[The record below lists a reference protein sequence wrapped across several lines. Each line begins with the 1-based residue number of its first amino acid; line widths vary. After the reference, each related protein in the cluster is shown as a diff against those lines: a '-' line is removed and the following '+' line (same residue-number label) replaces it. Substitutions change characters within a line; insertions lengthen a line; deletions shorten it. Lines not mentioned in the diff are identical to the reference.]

1 MAQIYGGRWRIV
13 DGPELGH
20 GGQSRVFRVTDTSDE
35 YQGEFALKRVMNP
48 ERHDRF
54 RREID
59 AVKRLKHP
67 NIIKLIDHSA
77 LDDTGDAPDKQFLV
91 MPIAGNGDLTK
102 RVTLYKDSIDSVLVV
117 AKQLAD
123 ALRMAHGA
131 GVIHRDVKPENI
143 LFAGVDHEPW
153 LTDFGICLLRE
164 GPRITESPEVVGP
177 WAFMAPELEGGG
189 QLEVTPAADVYSLGK
204 VVYYMVTGGTVLP
217 RERLHEEKYRQVFAK
232 GERYGLLELLLRRM
246 ICVVEQRI
254 QSMEEVIKELE
265 KIEAWEHSA
274 RLLPIS
280 DEALAGI
287 EQLKR
292 RSLEAGRI
300 NAENEQARH
309 QEKQTLGSVQ
319 ASMTGWLTA
328 ELNRLAPM
336 VSSNSIKCEVREAGM
351 PQGHQ
356 LMAQTGHNSAYG
368 ALNGIEL
375 VLVDSNDAQGRVHGL
390 TFFLCRHN
398 KMMVTVRAGPVPPP
412 TIEPARDLKL
422 ALLPFYRQT
431 QQHHHPT
438 ACSAMG
444 YLSARSTVG
453 TVRGIVTMPRGQ
465 RGRPQVQPHRVDL
478 ISNSFDPAVSLHAD
492 FRASQWP
499 RNVDQ
504 IQTLVKSAI
513 DTFVTYITA
522 SQR

>member
-1 MAQIYGGRWRIV
+1 MAQVYAGRWRIV

-20 GGQSRVFRVTDTSDE
+20 GGQSRVFRVTDMSGE
-35 YQGEFALKRVMNP
+35 YQGEFALKRVLNP
-48 ERHDRF
+48 KRHDRF

-59 AVKRLKHP
+59 AVKRLMHR

-77 LDDTGDAPDKQFLV
+77 LDDAGGASDKQFLV
-91 MPIAGNGDLTK
+91 MPIARNGDLSK
-102 RVTLYKDSIDSVLVV
+102 RVSLYRDSIDSVLPV

-123 ALRMAHGA
+123 ALRVAHGA
-131 GVIHRDVKPENI
+131 GVIHRDVKPENV
-143 LFAGVDHEPW
+143 LFADVDHEPW

-164 GPRITESPEVVGP
+164 EPRITESREVVGP
-177 WAFMAPELEGGG
+177 WAFMAPELEDGGK
-189 QLEVTPAADVYSLGK
+189 LEVNPAADVYSLGK

-217 RERLHEEKYRQVFAK
+217 RERLDEEKYRQVFAR
-232 GERYGLLELLLRRM
+232 GERYRLLELLLRQM

-300 NAENEQARH
+300 TAGNEQARH
-309 QEKQTLGSVQ
+309 QEEQTLGSVQ
-319 ASMTGWLTA
+319 ASMTGWLTS
-328 ELNRLAPM
+328 ELKKVASM
-336 VSSNSIKCEVREAGM
+336 ISSDSIQCEVREAGM
-351 PQGHQ
+351 PQGRQ
-356 LMAQTGHNSAYG
+356 LVVQTGAHAAYG
-368 ALNGIEL
+368 ALNGVEL
-375 VLVDSNDAQGRVHGL
+375 VLVDRNDAFGRVHGL

-398 KMMVTVRAGPVPPP
+398 KMIVTVRSGPVPPP
-412 TIEPARDLKL
+412 TIEPTKDLEL

-431 QQHHHPT
+431 QQHRHPT
-438 ACSAMG
+438 AYSATG
-444 YLSARSTVG
+444 YLGALSAVG
-453 TVRGIVTMPRGQ
+453 TVRGAVTIPPGQ
-465 RGRPQVQPHRVDL
+465 RPQVQYHRVEL
-478 ISNSFDPAVSLHAD
+478 ISNSFDLALSLHVD

-499 RNVDQ
+499 GNVEQ
-504 IQTLVKSAI
+504 VQALVKSAI

-522 SQR
+522 S